1 VSERAGEASSPTVVG
16 EAKLR
21 SITYGEVTWVDIVDP
36 TTTETTILGRDY
48 PFHPLNL
55 EDCLSG
61 RQLIRVESYEDYL
74 FMTLQFPE
82 QGPKGI
88 ILSNQLSMFV
98 GKNYLV
104 TLHPASLKFSSELFQ
119 ICEDDEVQRR
129 ALMKSSAYLTYRI
142 IAKLV
147 DGMFSILD
155 DVQSDLDDIEPLVF
169 DERKSSATAITRVRR
184 RIAVLRRIVFPLT
197 LYVADINSEIKKF
210 SVEED
215 LAAYFRDI
223 EHQVRR
229 AFGTLDEMKEM
240 VEIYKDTDFIISS
253 DKTSNVLNILT
264 ILFTLTIPATL
275 ISSIYGMNVPLP
287 GGLVTG
293 PLDWF
298 GPYTSL
304 LVLSIAMLI
313 PAITMLLYFRR
324 VGWF

>member
-1 VSERAGEASSPTVVG
+1 VSERIGDPSSPTGG
-16 EAKLR
+16 EIKLR

-36 TTTETTILGRDY
+36 TTTETAILARDY
-48 PFHPLNL
+48 PFHPLSL
-55 EDCLSG
+55 EDCLSR
-61 RQLIRVESYEDYL
+61 RQLVKVESHEDYL
-74 FMTLQFPE
+74 FMMLQFPV
-82 QGPKGI
+82 QGTQGI
-88 ILSNQLSMFV
+88 ILSNQLSMFI

-104 TLHPASLKFSSELFQ
+104 TLHPASLKACSELFQ
-119 ICEDDEVQRR
+119 TCANEEQQRR

-142 IAKLV
+142 IGKLV
-147 DGMFSILD
+147 DSMFSVLD
-155 DVQSDLDDIEPLVF
+155 EVQSELDGIEPLVF

-184 RIAVLRRIVFPLT
+184 RIAILRRIVFPLT
-197 LYVADINSEIKKF
+197 LFITDINSKIQKF
-210 SVEED
+210 SGEED
-215 LAAYFRDI
+215 LTTYFRDI
-223 EHQVRR
+223 EHQVGR

-253 DKTSNVLNILT
+253 DRTSNVLNILT
-264 ILFTLTIPATL
+264 ILFTLTIPATM

-313 PAITMLLYFRR
+313 PAIVMVLYFKR
-324 VGWF
+324 VRWF